1 MTLRDRIG
9 IDVGRKLSVEDA
21 VAWAADNDVSYIDCQ
36 IDVTPNALESFDET
50 RCGPIREAAAAQ
62 GLHLGLHTLSA
73 VNIAEFSPYLDEAVD
88 AYLRAYIDASVRLA
102 AEKGAKLLLENL
114 NWEPDRAEVH
124 YLAHTVEECLFYFDR
139 LDSPALG
146 WSFTINHA
154 TLVPEGIA
162 GFLEALPT
170 DRMEEVR
177 VADNNGE
184 YEVHLYPGEGIIDFA
199 DMFRR
204 VEATGFQGHYMNAF
218 GSLDDMLRGRED
230 LVALAD
236 R

>member
-1 MTLRDRIG
+1 MAG
-9 IDVGRKLSVEDA
+9 
-21 VAWAADNDVSYIDCQ
+21 Y
-36 IDVTPNALESFDET
+36 
-50 RCGPIREAAAAQ
+50 
-62 GLHLGLHTLSA
+62 
-73 VNIAEFSPYLDEAVD
+73 AE
-88 AYLRAYIDASVRLA
+88 
-102 AEKGAKLLLENL
+102 EKGAKLLLENL

>member
-1 MTLRDRIG
+1 M
-9 IDVGRKLSVEDA
+9 VG
-21 VAWAADNDVSYIDCQ
+21 Y
-36 IDVTPNALESFDET
+36 
-50 RCGPIREAAAAQ
+50 
-62 GLHLGLHTLSA
+62 
-73 VNIAEFSPYLDEAVD
+73 AE
-88 AYLRAYIDASVRLA
+88 
-102 AEKGAKLLLENL
+102 EKGAKLLLENL

-162 GFLEALPT
+162 GFLDALPT
-170 DRMEEVR
+170 DRLEEVR

-184 YEVHLYPGEGIIDFA
+184 YELHLYPGEGIIDFA

-204 VEATGFQGHYMNAF
+204 VEATGFRGHYMNAF

-230 LVALAD
+230 LVALAGA
-236 R
+236 